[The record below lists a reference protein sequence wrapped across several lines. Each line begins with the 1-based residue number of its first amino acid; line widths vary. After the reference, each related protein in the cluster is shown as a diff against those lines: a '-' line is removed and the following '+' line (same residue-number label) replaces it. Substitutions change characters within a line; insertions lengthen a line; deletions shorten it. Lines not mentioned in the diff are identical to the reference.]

1 MISLIGTGCPGCSVI
16 TKRHCSDR
24 SGCFRGG
31 IFPFLSSLLLPHF
44 ESSQSCS
51 LFCSLRPRAGLVP
64 SPSSFALPP
73 PARVFSRL
81 SGASVSSLA
90 SFLMLFLPFS
100 WFPCPVV
107 LLASSPHRSSKTC
120 FLRPLRMLLPAWLP
134 GGRARVGAE
143 LLCEHRR
150 GVQHTNTRPHL
161 NRSPMLGCLQRLF
174 SDYFS

>member
-1 MISLIGTGCPGCSVI
+1 MI

-31 IFPFLSSLLLPHF
+31 FFLSSCLCF
-44 ESSQSCS
+44 S
-51 LFCSLRPRAGLVP
+51 LALSHLSPAVCSLRPRAGLVP

-107 LLASSPHRSSKTC
+107 LLASSPCKSSKTC
-120 FLRPLRMLLPAWLP
+120 FLRPLRMPLPAWLP
-134 GGRARVGAE
+134 GGRARGGAE

-150 GVQHTNTRPHL
+150 GVQHSNTRPHL
-161 NRSPMLGCLQRLF
+161 NRSPVLGCLRLLF
-174 SDYFS
+174 SD